1 MKNSGFFVVSLFD
14 HCAGVNLSGLKAN
27 VREKLT
33 EARFDEVRNQTPKKI
48 QRVQDFDRMLD

>member
-1 MKNSGFFVVSLFD
+1 MKNSGFFVVFLFD

-33 EARFDEVRNQTPKKI
+33 EARFDEERNQTPKKSSEVRI
-48 QRVQDFDRMLD
+48 LIEC